1 MPMMLKKKKR
11 EEGEIPQSSMADVA
25 FLLLVFF
32 IATTIFN
39 TEQGIPLTLP
49 GKSSSTTQMNPKNIC
64 KLTSDANGA
73 ITINGDP
80 IALHQIK
87 DEVIDRVAAN
97 DKLVI
102 SIESHPD
109 SRYEVMVAILD
120 EVKKAEAPR
129 VSLKLRRL

>member
-1 MPMMLKKKKR
+1 MPMLMKKKKR
-11 EEGEIPQSSMADVA
+11 QEGEIPQSSMADVA

-49 GKSSSTTQMNPKNIC
+49 GKSTVTTQMNPKNIL
-64 KLTSDANGA
+64 KLTSDATGT
-73 ITINGDP
+73 ITLNGDP
-80 IALHQIK
+80 IALHLIK
-87 DEVIDRVAAN
+87 DEVVDRVAEN
-97 DKLVI
+97 DKLVV
-102 SIESHPD
+102 SIESHPE

-120 EVKKAEAPR
+120 EVKKAKAPR